1 MSHDAPL
8 FTPQQLSF
16 CQELP
21 KIELH
26 AHLNGCVRAE
36 VIAELAAAAGCA
48 PPDLA
53 QLARRSARTLAECFQ
68 LFDVLHRLT
77 TTHETITRITR
88 EVIVDFANDNVT
100 YLELR
105 TTPKERP
112 EHGMTKA
119 SYCDAVLRGLA
130 DYYAH
135 SRRSPDIGVRLLL
148 SIDRRESAEQA
159 METARLAVSLREAGV
174 VGLDLSGN
182 PSLGSWE
189 TWRPALDHARRHGLK
204 VTVHAGEVTNH
215 EETAAILAWRPDRV
229 GHLCC
234 MDDALERQLLESRIP
249 LELCLTSNVLSESVA
264 SFGDHHFGELFPAGH
279 PVVLCTDDS
288 GVFATTLSR
297 EYAIA
302 AATFGLGEERLR
314 QLVLAAVDYTFL
326 EEAENEALRQR
337 MEHELLVSQVDNSS
351 KMCVFASGVDCN
363 A

>member
-1 MSHDAPL
+1 MGDSCDSHASQPAHVPPLQHDAPL

-36 VIAELAAAAGCA
+36 
-48 PPDLA
+48 
-53 QLARRSARTLAECFQ
+53 CFQ

-88 EVIVDFANDNVT
+88 E
-100 YLELR
+100 
-105 TTPKERP
+105 ERP

-174 VGLDLSGN
+174 
-182 PSLGSWE
+182 
-189 TWRPALDHARRHGLK
+189 

-297 EYAIA
+297 ECERRDAIA